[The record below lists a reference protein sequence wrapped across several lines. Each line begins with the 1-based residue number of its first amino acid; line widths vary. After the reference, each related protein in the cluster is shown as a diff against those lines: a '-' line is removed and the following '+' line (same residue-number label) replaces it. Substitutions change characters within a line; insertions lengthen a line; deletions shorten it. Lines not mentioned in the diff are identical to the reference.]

1 MQQEY
6 SNRNFPPP
14 FIQQYTIVL
23 CANENR
29 QIGDAVSEDEALTS
43 IVTIL
48 LFHKLLDVI
57 LVGKFGNIKGIADRK
72 EGVSICIEK
81 LYT

>member
-1 MQQEY
+1 MLQEY

-14 FIQQYTIVL
+14 FIQQYTTVL
-23 CANENR
+23 CTNENR
-29 QIGDAVSEDEALTS
+29 QIGDTVSEDEVLTS

-57 LVGKFGNIKGIADRK
+57 LVGHFGNIKGIADRK
-72 EGVSICIEK
+72 ESISICIEK